1 MTVGEAQL
9 ALPSAR
15 TGFAAT
21 PRELRELEK
30 SQICIQ
36 GAEVTLG
43 ASGLR
48 STDQSSTS
56 RSVEAEICRRVG
68 DGAGESK
75 AEEWRQQS
83 GGFPR
88 LESGELLREGT
99 KGVLR

>member
-56 RSVEAEICRRVG
+56 RSVEAVICRRVG
-68 DGAGESK
+68 DDAGENK
-75 AEEWRQQS
+75 AEECRQQS
-83 GGFPR
+83 TEFLIFGSGYFPMKV
-88 LESGELLREGT
+88 LGEY
-99 KGVLR
+99 